1 LWLVFA
7 VLWIA
12 IAVAT
17 TWKQFV
23 YFQPTAPGKPDF
35 LDTTEICAQSTT
47 AEACANLLKAAGKNP
62 FNAWDL
68 KHVVSDGATREA
80 LRARTPFTFLV

>member
-1 LWLVFA
+1 MNWRRGLFRLWLVFA

-47 AEACANLLKAAGKNP
+47 AEACANLRSPIPGEWRFRGEAA
-62 FNAWDL
+62 
-68 KHVVSDGATREA
+68 R
-80 LRARTPFTFLV
+80 